1 MEIKIIVPRNE
12 VVMVNE
18 DGEPLYVE
26 PLTDGETLVDVGTYN
41 DHVKPHYNGSVWV
54 ESATAE
60 EIAIARPVIKK
71 TLSEIDQLWQ
81 LVGNLYGLDV
91 RGE

>member
-1 MEIKIIVPRNE
+1 MVIKIIVPRNE
-12 VVMVNE
+12 VVFVDE
-18 DGEPLYVE
+18 DGAPQYVE

-41 DHVKPHYNGSVWV
+41 DHVKPFYNGTEWV

-60 EIAIARPVIKK
+60 EIAIARPTPKK

-81 LVGNLYGLDV
+81 LVGNLYGLNV
-91 RGE
+91 RG